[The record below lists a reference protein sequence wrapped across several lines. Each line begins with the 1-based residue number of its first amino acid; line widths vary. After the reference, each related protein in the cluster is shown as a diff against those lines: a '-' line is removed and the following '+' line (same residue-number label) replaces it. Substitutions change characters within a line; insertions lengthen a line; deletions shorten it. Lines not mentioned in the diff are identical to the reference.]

1 MTVIAGAC
9 YRVVSAGGTSQQGSI
24 LTRSNAAHKR
34 LHLYPNQVSGHGA
47 PVLEPGDL
55 RDLARMTWA
64 GYLNASNKA
73 AVAGLCAIAGTPD
86 FGTNLVA
93 SISALT
99 IIYGDPV
106 VGAFQTTECFGTR
119 LRLTGRSGQL
129 VRFSVEMVGKATT
142 ATTVTA
148 PAIADAEFF
157 PFEKGTH
164 GIGDDTLLGFDVD
177 YRTGFFARFAP
188 DGELGYSGINES
200 LRQRALAV
208 TLYLAHN
215 AASYAE
221 WADYAAI
228 TRADH
233 TLTLSGSDGSTCV
246 IAVGGYYEDWDYRE
260 QNKLLVAKAVL
271 RGVWDDST
279 YISMN

>member
-9 YRVVSAGGTSQQGSI
+9 YQVISAGGASQQGSV
-24 LTRSNAAHKR
+24 LTSSNAAHKR
-34 LHLYPNQVSGHGA
+34 LHMYPSQTSGHGA
-47 PVLEPGDL
+47 PVLKPGDM
-55 RDLARMTWA
+55 RDMGRMTWA
-64 GYLNASNKA
+64 GYLNAGNKA
-73 AVAGLCAIAGTPD
+73 AIAGLCAVAGAPD

-129 VRFSVEMVGKATT
+129 VRFSLEMVGKATT
-142 ATTVTA
+142 SHTVAA

-164 GIGDDTLLGFDVD
+164 VIGEDTLLGFDVD

-188 DGELGYSGINES
+188 DGDLGYSGINES
-200 LRQRALAV
+200 LRQRELSA
-208 TLYLAHN
+208 TLYLAHD
-215 AASYAE
+215 AASYAA
-221 WADYAAI
+221 WANYAAVAR
-228 TRADH
+228 TDH
-233 TLTLSGSDGSTCV
+233 TLTLSGSDGSSCIV
-246 IAVGGYYEDWDYRE
+246 VVGGYYTNWDHQE
-260 QNKLLVAKAVL
+260 QEKLLVARATL
-271 RGVWDDST
+271 TGVWDDGA